1 MSARTSDLTVAQL
14 IEPYVRLLRPH
25 HWTKNAVVLA
35 GVVFSGRAG
44 DPTYLIRAALA
55 LVAFCLCSS
64 AVYVFND
71 WHDRAEDRL
80 HPTKRRR
87 PIALGQ
93 VSTPGALALAG
104 GMAAVAL
111 MLGVSI
117 RPLVA
122 GVLAAYLGLMVLY
135 TLFLRRLPIFDILA
149 IAIGFVLRAVAGAA
163 TVSVPLSVWL
173 FVCTMLLALLLGL
186 GKRRHELRM
195 LHGET
200 SHHRPSLVGYGQ
212 LQLDK
217 VMLAVTALTFSAYL
231 AYTLVVPSYGRS
243 LPMALTVPFV
253 ALALARYLYL
263 VFRRNLG
270 GSPEWLLVRDRPL
283 FASIVAWAL
292 AVGAVLIS

>member
-44 DPTYLIRAALA
+44 DPTYLIKAVLA

-64 AVYVFND
+64 AVYVLND

-87 PIALGQ
+87 PIASGQ
-93 VSTPGALALAG
+93 VSTP
-104 GMAAVAL
+104 
-111 MLGVSI
+111 LGFSI

-163 TVSVPLSVWL
+163 TVSVPLSLWL

-200 SHHRPSLVGYGQ
+200 SHHRPSLVGYRQ

-217 VMLAVTALTFSAYL
+217 VMIAVTVLTFSAYL
-231 AYTLVVPSYGRS
+231 AYTLAVPSYGRS

-283 FASIVAWAL
+283 FGSIVAWAL
-292 AVGAVLIS
+292 AVGTVLLS